1 MAEDER
7 AVAAIHG
14 FAEEFQQSVDFR
26 RGRLGF
32 PVQKSQVA
40 TRLSQPEEGCEN
52 LHASSS
58 ARLAHGIDFGA
69 GGDLELRVGGLL
81 FGAKLHLHD
90 LFDFGREFLE
100 DFRLRA
106 AKHPGSHASEQSRP
120 DSSGF
125 PGGQRFFVAVLKIL
139 SRAEIARQ
147 QEVEERPEV
156 SDGVLQRGSGED
168 ESSLRTDGTRRP
180 RILAPGIFDVLGL
193 IECGRRKDECFVML
207 GVTAQEG
214 VAGDD
219 QVVLR
224 NLGELF

>member
-14 FAEEFQQSVDFR
+14 FAEELQQSVDFR
-26 RGRLGF
+26 RGRIGF
-32 PVQKSQVA
+32 LIQKPQVA
-40 TRLSQPEEGCEN
+40 TRLPQAQESGED
-52 LHASSS
+52 LHAGGS
-58 ARLAHGIDFGA
+58 ARLAHGVYFSA

-81 FGAKLHLHD
+81 VGGKLHLHD

-106 AKHPGSHASEQSRP
+106 AKHPGSHAPEQSRP
-120 DSSGF
+120 DSSGL
-125 PGGQRFFVAVLKIL
+125 PGRQRFFVAVLKIL
-139 SRAEIARQ
+139 PRAEIARQ
-147 QEVEERPEV
+147 QEVEEGPEV
-156 SDGVLQRGSGED
+156 SDGVLKRGSGED

-207 GVTAQEG
+207 GVAAQEG

-219 QVVLR
+219 
-224 NLGELF
+224 